1 MVAIILVESWLDC
14 FVFILLLYR
23 LAPAVWNFMVF
34 ALKYLGETWLLSGTA
49 MIMLVVMVVV
59 II

>member
-1 MVAIILVESWLDC
+1 MAIILFESRLDC
-14 FVFILLLYR
+14 FVFLHLLYS
-23 LAPAVWNFMVF
+23 LAPAVWNFLVF
-34 ALKYLGETWLLSGTA
+34 ALKYLGENWLLSGTA

>member
-14 FVFILLLYR
+14 FVFILLLHS
-23 LAPAVWNFMVF
+23 LAPAVWNFLVF
-34 ALKYLGETWLLSGTA
+34 ALKYLGENWLLSGTA